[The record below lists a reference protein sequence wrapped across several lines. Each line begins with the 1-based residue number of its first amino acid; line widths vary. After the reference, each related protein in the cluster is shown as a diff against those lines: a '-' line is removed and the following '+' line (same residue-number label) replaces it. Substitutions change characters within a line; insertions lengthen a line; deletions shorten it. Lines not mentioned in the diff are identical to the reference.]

1 MLTTRP
7 QSYIEAKQT
16 GVRLSN
22 IIKGTTKD
30 LNLKKR
36 LIFFLYNSEFRDN
49 INKGKKPINIIRIY
63 LKIYSSLYEGKFSVN
78 CRRIVDL
85 VFNNF
90 KDI

>member
-30 LNLKKR
+30 LCCLINGTTRFILFYKRNNKIYVVLKKGTTR
-36 LIFFLYNSEFRDN
+36 FMFF
-49 INKGKKPINIIRIY
+49 
-63 LKIYSSLYEGKFSVN
+63 
-78 CRRIVDL
+78 
-85 VFNNF
+85 
-90 KDI
+90 